1 MKEAFKVILGVFVL
15 YVFAMLIGAALTQ
28 QSKECLVISIFW
40 AGIILIIFPIFRK
53 RGNE

>member
-1 MKEAFKVILGVFVL
+1 MKKAFKFVLGVFMV

-28 QSKECLVISIFW
+28 ESKECLIISIFW
-40 AGIILIIFPIFRK
+40 SGIILIIFPIFKK